1 MGLQFPDQRRAFL
14 GAAGRSHNLAAV
26 VRPLDDPPQAFHND
40 IFIVNENYP
49 IHRIRSFFFLPGRIE
64 SAECPDK
71 SPSPRELLPQFRGFF
86 HGKPTYSFLWMAVAT
101 AFSAVIWPV
110 TTF

>member
-1 MGLQFPDQRRAFL
+1 MPGQK
-14 GAAGRSHNLAAV
+14 
-26 VRPLDDPPQAFHND
+26 
-40 IFIVNENYP
+40 P
-49 IHRIRSFFFLPGRIE
+49 ITPEL
-64 SAECPDK
+64 
-71 SPSPRELLPQFRGFF
+71 REQFRGFF